1 MDKLSFNLLL
11 VCTVTIFYMSCIE
24 NSTAMATRQPL
35 NPNFVNGPWS
45 RIGKRSGSIGKS
57 FFNDLNLCRL
67 SPKAIDNFDVIK
79 LVNFYL
85 RCMKSKNASPLAD
98 QVLEDQRLVLDG
110 KFSCFFLFYS
120 ITSKIFYHIL
130 ILKEDNKPADIESTS
145 DDVRSNQEQQ
155 DFKTSIFNLKNVK
168 KYLGENL

>member
-1 MDKLSFNLLL
+1 
-11 VCTVTIFYMSCIE
+11 MSCIE

-110 KFSCFFLFYS
+110 KFSCFFYFTQLQAKFF
-120 ITSKIFYHIL
+120 ITF
-130 ILKEDNKPADIESTS
+130 
-145 DDVRSNQEQQ
+145 
-155 DFKTSIFNLKNVK
+155 
-168 KYLGENL
+168 